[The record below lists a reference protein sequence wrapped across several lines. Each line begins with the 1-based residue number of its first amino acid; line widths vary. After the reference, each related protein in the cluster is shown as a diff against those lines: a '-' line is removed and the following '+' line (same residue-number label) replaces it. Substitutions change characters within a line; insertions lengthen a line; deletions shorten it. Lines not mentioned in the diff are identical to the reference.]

1 MVEITSTT
9 PTFVQMDEILPGVAR
24 TSTIAQSKHPATV
37 GDTVEPL
44 FRIPSVK
51 MSRLR
56 SRQPKNES
64 TRASDRG
71 WNFSTMTA
79 ISPPPDGTNRTVM
92 LAARRVQQKAG
103 EHVKKPQL
111 EPPACPA
118 AASSPSGGSPQ
129 HCELLRRGCS
139 WQTVTGWHQSTQE
152 ANARLGSSQLQ
163 AWCCKMH
170 APRCSRASR
179 ARSRASRRIT
189 EEAKITVF
197 HAFRRL
203 HRAPLQLPE

>member
-24 TSTIAQSKHPATV
+24 TSTIARSKRIATV
-37 GDTVEPL
+37 VSTMEPL
-44 FRIPSVK
+44 FRIPSSK

-56 SRQPKNES
+56 PRQPKNES

-92 LAARRVQQKAG
+92 LAARRVQQEAG
-103 EHVKKPQL
+103 DHVKKPQL

-118 AASSPSGGSPQ
+118 AASSPERG
-129 HCELLRRGCS
+129 LATALRATS
-139 WQTVTGWHQSTQE
+139 
-152 ANARLGSSQLQ
+152 ARLQLANCYHLTSLHSGSKRKAWQQPAPGLVLCYASSTMLACIESSLASVASHHRGSQNHSFS
-163 AWCCKMH
+163 CISSTS
-170 APRCSRASR
+170 SRAI
-179 ARSRASRRIT
+179 AT
-189 EEAKITVF
+189 
-197 HAFRRL
+197 
-203 HRAPLQLPE
+203 P

>member
-1 MVEITSTT
+1 M
-9 PTFVQMDEILPGVAR
+9 QMDEILPGVAR
-24 TSTIAQSKHPATV
+24 TCAIARSKHIATV
-37 GDTVEPL
+37 INTVEPL
-44 FRIPSVK
+44 FRIPSSK

-56 SRQPKNES
+56 PRQPKNES

-92 LAARRVQQKAG
+92 LAARRVQQEAG
-103 EHVKKPQL
+103 DHVKKPQL

-118 AASSPSGGSPQ
+118 AASSPERG
-129 HCELLRRGCS
+129 LAAAFRATRRGCS
-139 WQTVTGWHQSTQE
+139 WQTVTGWHQPTQE
-152 ANARLGSSQLQ
+152 ANSRLGSSQHQ
-163 AWCCKMH
+163 DWCCVVH

-179 ARSRASRRIT
+179 VRSRASRRIT